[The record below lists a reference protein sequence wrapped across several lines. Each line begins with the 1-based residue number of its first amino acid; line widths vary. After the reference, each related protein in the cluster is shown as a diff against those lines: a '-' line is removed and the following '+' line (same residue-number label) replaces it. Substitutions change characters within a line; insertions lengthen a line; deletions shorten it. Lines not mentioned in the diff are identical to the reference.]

1 MLFQVS
7 NVCVTRKR
15 KLSGTCAILSDPKKE
30 RQSLKGTSAG
40 SKHAI
45 KRKNV
50 VTHAVDVCESQLER
64 GAFRFH
70 PVDSE
75 WQNEAC
81 RRVGAN
87 YQRPFRFGH
96 GGPDCPLTNPN
107 FKTVRRVFSD
117 GNCLFRSFSM
127 IITGSQEGHL
137 AVRIAIL
144 RHMQSIAHLLLGVHV
159 TQNSI
164 AEYVQDTHMDM
175 DGAWGTEVETLT
187 LAHLLQTN
195 IYV

>member
-1 MLFQVS
+1 
-7 NVCVTRKR
+7 
-15 KLSGTCAILSDPKKE
+15 
-30 RQSLKGTSAG
+30 
-40 SKHAI
+40 
-45 KRKNV
+45 
-50 VTHAVDVCESQLER
+50 
-64 GAFRFH
+64 
-70 PVDSE
+70 
-75 WQNEAC
+75 
-81 RRVGAN
+81 
-87 YQRPFRFGH
+87 
-96 GGPDCPLTNPN
+96 
-107 FKTVRRVFSD
+107 
-117 GNCLFRSFSM
+117 M

-195 IYV
+195 IYMFDTISDRWLLFSPYHLDHTLPVDSSTKSMYIVHFPEHFEVVSSVMREPI